1 MASVSA
7 EALHAALPLIV
18 LALVALAIVGALVGQ
33 PWLRERRRSALRAR
47 PFPAAWRRILRDRVP
62 LVARLPPDLQIRLRR
77 HVLVFLAEKP
87 FIGCQGQAITDEV
100 RVTIA
105 AHACLLLLGQERPGY
120 YPRLRQVLV
129 YPDAFVVQ
137 RERPV
142 GAGLVQEQRR
152 TMVGE
157 SWGEGQ
163 VILSWAEVAA
173 SAADPGDGRN
183 VALHEFA
190 HQIDQDKGAADGR
203 PWRPGAARRRRWAAV
218 MEAALQRLR
227 QESSTVIDAYGAT
240 EPAELFAVVTEVFFE
255 RPRELAAEAPAV
267 YAELAG
273 LYGVDPTAW

>member
-1 MASVSA
+1 MSA

-203 PWRPGAARRRRWAAV
+203 PWRPEAARRRRWAAV

-227 QESSTVIDAYGAT
+227 QEPSTVIDAYGVT

>member
-1 MASVSA
+1 MSA
-7 EALHAALPLIV
+7 FQAALPMIV

-33 PWLRERRRSALRAR
+33 PWLKERRRSLIRAR
-47 PFPAAWRRILRDRVP
+47 PFPAAWRRIMRNRVP
-62 LVARLPPDLQIRLRR
+62 LAARLPSDLQIRLRR
-77 HVLVFLAEKP
+77 HILVFLAEKP

-105 AHACLLLLGQERPGY
+105 AHACLLLLGQERPDY
-120 YPRLRQVLV
+120 YPRLRQILV
-129 YPDAFVVQ
+129 YPDAFVVN

-157 SWGEGQ
+157 SWGVGQ
-163 VILSWAEVAA
+163 VILSWAEVTT
-173 SAADPGDGRN
+173 SATDPADGRN
-183 VALHEFA
+183 VAIHEFA

-203 PWRPGAARRRRWAAV
+203 PWRPGAARRRNWAAV
-218 MEAALQRLR
+218 MDAALQRLR
-227 QESSTVIDAYGAT
+227 QEPSTVIDAYGAT
-240 EPAELFAVVTEVFFE
+240 EPAEFFAVVTEVFFE

-267 YAELAG
+267 YSELAG